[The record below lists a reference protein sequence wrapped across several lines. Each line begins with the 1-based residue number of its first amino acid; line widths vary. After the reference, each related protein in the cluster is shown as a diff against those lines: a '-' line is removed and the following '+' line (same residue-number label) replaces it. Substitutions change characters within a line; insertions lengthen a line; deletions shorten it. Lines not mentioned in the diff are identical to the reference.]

1 MISQSRLS
9 LMGYLESE
17 VSKISAEVLV
27 RQATGRELQS
37 SLRDYSDAVNEN
49 ARELGAERSRDGGKA
64 HQQPSIFRLP
74 QTVIS
79 DCDCAPTT
87 KRSVISE
94 GCAYGAL

>member
-1 MISQSRLS
+1 
-9 LMGYLESE
+9 MGYLESE

-74 QTVIS
+74 KIS
-79 DCDCAPTT
+79 LFTRAKLTF
-87 KRSVISE
+87 RYQ
-94 GCAYGAL
+94 GCEV

>member
-1 MISQSRLS
+1 
-9 LMGYLESE
+9 MGYLESE

-64 HQQPSIFRLP
+64 HQQQSIFRLP
-74 QTVIS
+74 KIS
-79 DCDCAPTT
+79 LFTRAKLTC
-87 KRSVISE
+87 RYQ
-94 GCAYGAL
+94 GCEA